1 MTEIKIGDLV
11 KLKEKTRVQSGDP
24 INIPGTPGIVVDIVE
39 DDSGYMHAQVLLN
52 EEKWWFFTNLL
63 EIVNDE

>member
-1 MTEIKIGDLV
+1 LTEIKIGDLV

-24 INIPGTPGIVVDIVE
+24 IIIPGTPGIVVDMVE
-39 DDSGYMHAQVLLN
+39 DDVGYMHAQVLLN

-63 EIVNDE
+63 EIVNDV

>member
-1 MTEIKIGDLV
+1 MDIKLGDLV

>member
-1 MTEIKIGDLV
+1 LDIKIGDLV
-11 KLKEKTRVQSGDP
+11 KLKEKTRVYSGDP
-24 INIPGTPGIVVDIVE
+24 INIPGAPGIVVDIVE

-63 EIVNDE
+63 EVVNDV